1 MAEQT
6 PSTPHIF
13 LSYSRTNLEA
23 ALLLRTELEKAG
35 FTVFRDEDS
44 IRAGDNW
51 MERLQTAL
59 QGCSAFVLLYGR
71 EGVRR
76 WVGAE
81 VQYAL
86 SRHLSPQDDAQRLPI
101 FPILLAEGDLRSLPP
116 FLSLFQIQ
124 RWQMGEAL
132 PETLI
137 QAIRAKSELLDD
149 SNTFDGC
156 PYLGLS
162 AFQPEHANL
171 FFGRRK
177 ETLDALQYLGTLR
190 EVNPEHV
197 RVDGHY
203 CRWLQIEGNSGA
215 GKSSLVNAGML
226 PLIKQGALWARTG
239 YEHWHILGPMMP
251 GEQPLQ
257 KLAEVLEHSLVTDPA
272 LRDTAKRYAS
282 LLENDKAL
290 AMRLRDFREDGK
302 AFLLVVDQFE
312 ELFTFSDKAEKL
324 RFDMQLYSALQ
335 DKDCPLFI
343 ISTVRI
349 DFLEGFE
356 QLPCLSELYSKRAC
370 ERYLLKTISQQGLR
384 EVIEQPARLAG
395 LDVSEITAA
404 ILRDAREEPGVLP
417 LVENALKVLWE
428 QRQNNHLSGELYA
441 QQGGIAGML
450 ETEADRLLKRLE
462 SDLPKGRE
470 DALELLLALTRVND
484 EGRHTR
490 RRLPLGEARLA
501 AGGKKADPQRG
512 QQIIDYLSGRM
523 APDGGNRKAAGS
535 LRLLV
540 VVGEDAA
547 ERNPSPALPLSGKGA
562 LPRLRNGDGGTSGSS
577 PDKGRL
583 GGVSSSDDTFLAV
596 DLIHETLIRA
606 KGKDEATGKLVGY
619 WRTLYDY
626 IDKNRERGFYRDQL
640 ARQAQAWNARTGLKR
655 WFGLASWGELRAYRK
670 LRPERGSP
678 DDRFLRRSRRMGW
691 AQGGVLALLLA
702 FVGESY
708 LWTLNNELP
717 PNYMLTQ
724 QKFRLASWGLL
735 PEPLP
740 EMVDIPLPQGEFQVG
755 DSDAN
760 IAPWLEQQGVPKNTI
775 NMGVPP
781 VMATITEAFAL
792 GKYEVTFEQYD
803 YYVWSQQGTENPPAY
818 PGNAPNE
825 NGRGQRAVVNVSWD
839 DAQGYVQWL
848 NGKYKGRYEYR
859 LPTEVEWE
867 YAARAKTTTPY
878 WWGED
883 AGKNNANCLNCGS
896 QWDNKFVAPVGS
908 FKPNPFGLYDT
919 AGNVWEWTCSEWQ
932 TEFDGSEGRC
942 AQPDAS
948 ARRVSRGG
956 SWYDDG
962 VFSRPSA
969 RSGFDS
975 VYRHLYVGLRVLR
988 ASRTH

>member
-1 MAEQT
+1 MVEQT
-6 PSTPHIF
+6 PSAPHIF
-13 LSYSRTNLEA
+13 LSYSRTNKDEA
-23 ALLLRTELEKAG
+23 VLLRTELEKAG
-35 FTVFRDEDS
+35 FTVFFDQES
-44 IRAGDNW
+44 IHAGDNW
-51 MERLQTAL
+51 MTRLQEAL
-59 QGCSAFVLLYGR
+59 QVCSAFVLLYGR

-86 SRHLSPQDDAQRLPI
+86 SRHLSSHDDAQRLPM
-101 FPILLAEGDLRSLPP
+101 FPILLPEGDVDSLPP
-116 FLSLFQIQ
+116 FLSLFQVQ
-124 RWQMGEAL
+124 HWQMGEAL
-132 PETLI
+132 PEKLV
-137 QAIRAKSELLDD
+137 QAIRDKTDLLDD
-149 SNTFDGC
+149 SNTFGGC

-190 EVNPEHV
+190 EVNPGQI
-197 RVDGHY
+197 RVDGQY

-239 YEHWHILGPMMP
+239 YEHWHILSPMMP

-257 KLAEVLEHSLVTDPA
+257 KLAEVLEHSLVADPA
-272 LRDTAKRYAS
+272 QRDTSKRYAS
-282 LLENDKAL
+282 LLENDKTL
-290 AMRLRDFREDGK
+290 AMRLRDFREDDK

-324 RFDMQLYSALQ
+324 RFDIQLYSALQ

-370 ERYLLKTISQQGLR
+370 ERYLLKTISQHGLR

-395 LDVSEITAA
+395 PDVSEITAA

-428 QRQNNHLSGELYA
+428 QRKNNHLSGTLYE

-450 ETEADRLLKRLE
+450 EAEADQLLKRLE

-512 QQIIDYLSGRM
+512 QQIIDYLTGRLV
-523 APDGGNRKAAGS
+523 PDGGNRKATGS
-535 LRLLV
+535 LRLLTT
-540 VVGEDAA
+540 VGDRED
-547 ERNPSPALPLSGKGA
+547 NQSI
-562 LPRLRNGDGGTSGSS
+562 
-577 PDKGRL
+577 
-583 GGVSSSDDTFLAV
+583 

-606 KGKDEATGKLVGY
+606 KGKDEASSKLVGY

-626 IDKNRERGFYRDQL
+626 IDKNRDRGFYRDQL

-670 LRPERGSP
+670 LRPECGSP
-678 DDRFLRRSRRMGW
+678 DDRFLRRSRRMAW
-691 AQGGVLALLLA
+691 VQGGVLALLLA
-702 FVGESY
+702 FAGESY
-708 LWTLNNELP
+708 LWTLNNGLP
-717 PNYMLTQ
+717 PGYMLTQ
-724 QKFRLASWGLL
+724 QKFRLASLGVFFD
-735 PEPLP
+735 EPLP
-740 EMVDIPLPQGEFQVG
+740 EMVEIPLPDGDFRVG

-760 IAPWLEQQGVPKNTI
+760 IAAWLEQQGVPKDSA
-775 NMGVPP
+775 NMGVPS
-781 VMATITEAFAL
+781 VTAMINESFAL
-792 GKYEVTFEQYD
+792 GKYEVTYEQYD
-803 YYVWSQQGTENPPAY
+803 YYVWSQQGTDNPPVY
-818 PGNAPNE
+818 PGNTPNE
-825 NGRGQRAVVNVSWD
+825 SARGQKAVVNVSWN

-848 NGKYKGRYEYR
+848 SVKTSGDYR

-867 YAARAKTTTPY
+867 YAARGGETTSY
-878 WWGED
+878 WWGDEL
-883 AGKNNANCLNCGS
+883 GENNANCANCGS
-896 QWDNKFVAPVGS
+896 RWDNKFVAPVGS
-908 FKPNPFGLYDT
+908 FKSNAYGLYDT

-932 TEFDGSEGRC
+932 TDFDGSEAGC
-942 AQPDAS
+942 AKPDTS
-948 ARRVSRGG
+948 NRRVSRGG
-956 SWYDDG
+956 SWHYDG
-962 VFSRPSA
+962 VFARPSA
-969 RSGFDS
+969 RNGNGT
-975 VYRHLYVGLRVLR
+975 VYRYSNVGMRVLR
-988 ASRTH
+988 VAKTN